1 VVNPTFFLFLPLLFG
16 FFLVGPAL
24 AVGPYEISRR
34 LERGEKPHFGHA
46 LAGVWSSGFR
56 MTAPGALMVL
66 VLIAWVGAARAIF
79 AGVGDSLTPSLG
91 NALGALLFRVATPP
105 KALDGDTPEVGMGT

>member
-1 VVNPTFFLFLPLLFG
+1 ML
-16 FFLVGPAL
+16 
-24 AVGPYEISRR
+24 
-34 LERGEKPHFGHA
+34 
-46 LAGVWSSGFR
+46 
-56 MTAPGALMVL
+56 L

-105 KALDGDTPEVGMGT
+105 KALDGETPKVDMGTSAARRGPSAAYPPPRSLRPTNPE

>member
-1 VVNPTFFLFLPLLFG
+1 MVNPTFFLFLPLLFG

-46 LAGVWSSGFR
+46 LAGVRSSGLR
-56 MTAPGALMVL
+56 MTALGALMVL
-66 VLIAWVGAARAIF
+66 VVIAWVGAARAIF

-91 NALGALLFRVATPP
+91 NALGALLFRVAAPP
-105 KALDGDTPEVGMGT
+105 DALDGETPEVGMGT